1 MDRRWK
7 PRMNMHLGIRL
18 IPVFNKR
25 VVAATLRN
33 ISLRGAF
40 IEMQALLPSN
50 AHMLIELK
58 FPGNLLKNSFHLY
71 ARIVRRTPAG
81 AGVAF
86 VGVPAGVIS
95 VLEQVLYQ
103 YEQQPDLFPI

>member
-1 MDRRWK
+1 MDRRLNSRK
-7 PRMNMHLGIRL
+7 SMHLGIRL

-25 VVAATLRN
+25 VMAATLRN

-50 AHMLIELK
+50 AHMLIELE
-58 FPGNLLKNSFHLY
+58 FPGNLLQNSFHLY

-86 VGVPAGVIS
+86 VGIPSGVVS
-95 VLEQVLYQ
+95 VLDQVLSQ
-103 YEQQPDLFPI
+103 YEQQPDL